1 MSLKSLPS
9 RSDSRITECSKAV
22 STQDASV
29 LRPRFLQWAFCALS
43 IIPLI
48 AIQGCMEMNL
58 GSLAMPSLSKMA
70 FKTSDSDQVDEFDEF
85 DMDEGPEEVD
95 PPFLGQYVTVSG
107 LNMILLE
114 GVGLV
119 TGLDGTGGDPPPS
132 QYRTALLKDMQRRD
146 IPNRNSIIR
155 SPSTALVIVR
165 AYLPPLVQPGDRFDV
180 EVRLPE
186 GSETTS
192 LNGGWLLE
200 CRLSERAVVAGRGVI
215 DGKERARAAGPILV
229 SLGEGKSSSLLRRGR
244 VIGGGVGMESRDMR
258 LYMKEDVRSVRNA
271 TRISSRIGTRFFNY
285 DSYGHREPLAKA
297 KSDKRIILK
306 IHPAYKDNFP
316 RYVQV
321 IQNISFRETE
331 VEQQVRIERLE
342 EELLIPEK
350 AELAAIQLEAIGPET
365 IPKLKKGLKA
375 DTLESQFHAAVALAY
390 LGETAGLKILYEAAR
405 DEPAFRV
412 FAMAAMSTLD
422 DGETHYYFSELMKE
436 ELMETRYGAFRGLT
450 TVNKNDPLVRG
461 ETLNDQCKLHVI
473 DVPGKPMI
481 HLTHHQKAEIVLF
494 GSKQKFNM
502 PIAIAAGPHIRI
514 NAAPGSDKVVVS
526 RYRIGEQD
534 QRKVVSSEIAEVIRA
549 AAELGASYPD
559 LAQMLVQAER
569 QRNLP
574 GQIGIDMLPEAGRVY
589 YRPGT
594 DSKGKSST
602 RKGKKIGRKNMAPNQ
617 YMKIKEDDNEAL
629 KPLLI
634 NETTKKESPKET
646 GAAEKTAPSNKKK
659 SEKKNDEQT
668 EGTKKSFLF
677 QTKSKPKL
685 KEEDGKETPSRVQ
698 PEKDRRPFYK
708 KYNPIKKTA
717 KFLAP
722 KTEGELL
729 YPETEAETEAPPQ
742 Q

>member
-9 RSDSRITECSKAV
+9 RSDSRITECSKTTP
-22 STQDASV
+22 SREGHFLRQD
-29 LRPRFLQWAFCALS
+29 FLQWSICALS

-48 AIQGCMEMNL
+48 AMQGCMELNL

-70 FKTSDSDQVDEFDEF
+70 FKTADSDEVDEFDEF

-165 AYLPPLVQPGDRFDV
+165 AYLPPLVQPGDHFDI

-215 DGKERARAAGPILV
+215 DGKERARASGPILV

-306 IHPAYKDNFP
+306 IHPAYKENFP

-331 VEQQVRIERLE
+331 VEQQVRVERLE
-342 EELLIPEK
+342 EELMIPEK

-390 LGETAGLKILYEAAR
+390 LGETAGLKVLYEAAK

-412 FAMAAMSTLD
+412 FAMAAMSTID
-422 DGETHYYFSELMKE
+422 DGETHYYFSQLMNE

-461 ETLNDQCKLHVI
+461 ETLNDQCQLHVI

-481 HLTHHQKAEIVLF
+481 HLTHHQKAEIVIF
-494 GSKQKFNM
+494 GSKQTFNM

-514 NAAPGSDKVVVS
+514 NAAPGSDEVIVS
-526 RYRIGEQD
+526 RYRIGEKD

-569 QRNLP
+569 QHNLP

-594 DSKGKSST
+594 DPNGKSST

-617 YMKIKEDDNEAL
+617 YMKIKEDDDKEAL
-629 KPLLI
+629 KPLLS
-634 NETTKKESPKET
+634 NETTKQEPPEEKKAT
-646 GAAEKTAPSNKKK
+646 EKTAPINKKN
-659 SEKKNDEQT
+659 SEKKNEEKT
-668 EGTKKSFLF
+668 ETAKKSILF
-677 QTKSKPKL
+677 QSKPKS
-685 KEEDGKETPSRVQ
+685 KEEDIKEAPSRVQ

-708 KYNPIKKTA
+708 KFNPIKKTA
-717 KFLAP
+717 KFLEP
-722 KTEGELL
+722 KSEGELL
-729 YPETEAETEAPPQ
+729 YPEADGPPRQ
-742 Q
+742 

>member
-1 MSLKSLPS
+1 MSPKFLFFQSDFRIAGLSSITSVFACLPFGQKLLS
-9 RSDSRITECSKAV
+9 WGIILLAV
-22 STQDASV
+22 
-29 LRPRFLQWAFCALS
+29 F
-43 IIPLI
+43 PLI
-48 AIQGCMEMNL
+48 ALQGCTEMNL
-58 GSLAMPSLSKMA
+58 GSSLAMPSLSKMA
-70 FKTSDSDQVDEFDEF
+70 FKSDEADEFDEF
-85 DMDEGPEEVD
+85 EMDEGPEEVD

-215 DGKERARAAGPILV
+215 DGKERARASGPILV
-229 SLGEGKSSSLLRRGR
+229 SLGEGKSSSLLQRGR
-244 VIGGGVGMESRDMR
+244 VIGGGVGLESRDMR

-271 TRISSRIGTRFFNY
+271 TRIASRIGTRFFSY
-285 DSYGHREPLAKA
+285 DSYGHREPLAAA
-297 KSDKRIILK
+297 KSDKRITLK

-321 IQNISFRETE
+321 IQNIAFRESE
-331 VEQQVRIERLE
+331 VEQQVRMERLE
-342 EELLIPEK
+342 EELMIPEK
-350 AELAAIQLEAIGPET
+350 AELAAIQLEAIGPEA
-365 IPKLKKGLKA
+365 IPSLKKGLKA
-375 DTLESQFHAAVALAY
+375 ETLESRFHAAVALAY
-390 LGETAGLKILYEAAR
+390 LGETAGLEVLYEAAR

-422 DGETHYYFSELMKE
+422 DGETHYYFSQLMNE
-436 ELMETRYGAFRGLT
+436 ELMEVRYGAFRGLT

-461 ETLNDQCKLHVI
+461 ETLNGQCKLHVI
-473 DVPGKPMI
+473 DVPGEPMI

-494 GSKQKFNM
+494 GSKQEFKV
-502 PIAIAAGPHIRI
+502 PIAVAAGPHIRI
-514 NAAPGSDKVVVS
+514 NAPAGSDNIIVSRYKVGEKDQRRVVS
-526 RYRIGEQD
+526 R
-534 QRKVVSSEIAEVIRA
+534 EIAEVIRA
-549 AAELGASYPD
+549 AADLGASYPD

-589 YRPGT
+589 IRPGG
-594 DSKGKSST
+594 DSDGKRSAG
-602 RKGKKIGRKNMAPNQ
+602 RAKKIGNKNMVPNQ
-617 YMKIKEDDNEAL
+617 YRKIEEDDKEAL
-629 KPLLI
+629 KPLLSS
-634 NETTKKESPKET
+634 ETSHQESSAEKSIESSKKGKPETEKLRKENSPEKSILFRPKSKSKSNQESDSNRKKEDSSP
-646 GAAEKTAPSNKKK
+646 
-659 SEKKNDEQT
+659 
-668 EGTKKSFLF
+668 
-677 QTKSKPKL
+677 
-685 KEEDGKETPSRVQ
+685 RIQ
-698 PEKDRRPFYK
+698 PEKDRRPLYRKF
-708 KYNPIKKTA
+708 NPIKKAAALLT
-717 KFLAP
+717 P
-722 KTEGELL
+722 KREGELL
-729 YPETEAETEAPPQ
+729 YPETEPPPQ

>member
-1 MSLKSLPS
+1 MFLKSPLF
-9 RSDSRITECSKAV
+9 RLDSRMAPCSK
-22 STQDASV
+22 T
-29 LRPRFLQWAFCALS
+29 ALS
-43 IIPLI
+43 KDVQVMRHHFVRWAICSLGLIPLI
-48 AIQGCMEMNL
+48 AIQGCMELNL
-58 GSLAMPSLSKMA
+58 GSSLAVPSLSKLA
-70 FKTSDSDQVDEFDEF
+70 FKTSDSDEVDEFNEF
-85 DMDEGPEEVD
+85 DVDEGPEEVD

-132 QYRTALLKDMQRRD
+132 QYRTTLLNDMQRRN

-200 CRLSERAVVAGRGVI
+200 CRLTERAVVAGRGVI
-215 DGKERARAAGPILV
+215 DGKERARASGPILV

-244 VIGGGVGMESRDMR
+244 VIGGGVGLESRDMR
-258 LYMKEDVRSVRNA
+258 LYLKEDVRSVRNA
-271 TRISSRIGTRFFNY
+271 TRIASRIGTRFFSY

-297 KSDKRIILK
+297 KSDKRIVLK
-306 IHPAYKDNFP
+306 IHPAYKENFP

-342 EELLIPEK
+342 EELMIPEK

-365 IPKLKKGLKA
+365 IPNLKKGLKA
-375 DTLESQFHAAVALAY
+375 ETLESRFHAAVALAY
-390 LGETAGLKILYEAAR
+390 LGDTSGLEILYEVAR

-422 DGETHYYFSELMKE
+422 DGETHYYFSQLMNE
-436 ELMETRYGAFRGLT
+436 ELMEIRYGAFRGLT

-481 HLTHHQKAEIVLF
+481 HLTHHQKAEIVIF
-494 GSKQKFNM
+494 GSKQKFKL

-514 NAAPGSDKVVVS
+514 NASPGSDKVIVS
-526 RYRIGEQD
+526 RYRVGEKD
-534 QRKVVSSEIAEVIRA
+534 QRRVVSSEIAEVIRA

-569 QRNLP
+569 LHNLP

-589 YRPGT
+589 YRPGS
-594 DSKGKSST
+594 DSDGKGSS
-602 RKGKKIGRKNMAPNQ
+602 RKGKKVGRKNMAPNQ
-617 YMKIKEDDNEAL
+617 YRKIKEDSKEAL
-629 KPLLI
+629 QPLLVDEKAQQEATDEKEEEKPL
-634 NETTKKESPKET
+634 SS
-646 GAAEKTAPSNKKK
+646 GKK
-659 SEKKNDEQT
+659 SEKKNEK
-668 EGTKKSFLF
+668 ETKSSRKSILF
-677 QTKSKPKL
+677 QTKSSS
-685 KEEDGKETPSRVQ
+685 KEEHEEKASGRVQ
-698 PEKDRRPFYK
+698 PEKDRRAFYK
-708 KYNPIKKTA
+708 KFNPLKKTA
-717 KFLAP
+717 KFITP
-722 KTEGELL
+722 KPEGELL
-729 YPETEAETEAPPQ
+729 YPETDPPVQ
-742 Q
+742 